1 MLKPEELLLQRAY
14 ANEERKP
21 DATYMVQPTGNGN
34 VETYTWARTLDEA
47 RRVANYLKSLDL
59 EPGSKIAM
67 ISKNC
72 ASFIITDLAIWMA
85 GHVSVAIFP
94 TLDADTV
101 AYILDHSDS
110 ELVFVGKLDVYDEM
124 EPGIP
129 EDMPRIVMPL
139 APEKAYSAPNTTTW
153 KSILADNDPIEGS
166 PVRDPEDL
174 AIIVYTSGSTGKPK
188 GVMHNFFA
196 MAVAARGIGPVV
208 DLTENE
214 RMLSYLPL
222 AHVLERWLVET
233 TSIFYGF
240 QVYFAESI
248 ETFVADLQR
257 AEPTIFVSV
266 PRLWLKFQMGVQQK
280 MPQKRLNLLLK
291 IPILNNI
298 IRKKILTG
306 LGLQHVRYAASGS
319 APIPADVIQWYR
331 DLGLELLEGYGM
343 SENFAYSH
351 ATQPGRTRVGYV
363 GEAYPEVEAKIS
375 EEGEILVKSPGN
387 MMGYYKME
395 EATKECFT
403 EDGFLKTGDRGEV
416 DEQGRFRITGRVK
429 ELFKTSK
436 GKYVAP
442 APIEN
447 IINNHSAIGSSCVF
461 GVGRPKA
468 CAVVNLSEDVQ
479 ERIDQPGVRE
489 EVQAQLEEL
498 LSEVNRKV
506 VGYEQLQF
514 LAVAREPWTIENKHL
529 TPTMKIKRSTIEE
542 SYEGYL
548 EDWYAAGEKVQWER

>member
-1 MLKPEELLLQRAY
+1 MLKPEELLLQRGY
-14 ANEERKP
+14 AHLEERP
-21 DATYMVQPTGNGN
+21 DATYMTQPIEGGK
-34 VETYTWARTLDEA
+34 VETYSWARTFDEA
-47 RRVANYLKSLDL
+47 KRVAAYLRSLEL

-67 ISKNC
+67 VSKNC
-72 ASFIITDLAIWMA
+72 ASFIIVDLAIWMA

-94 TLDADTV
+94 TLDADSV
-101 AYILDHSDS
+101 GYILDHCEAD
-110 ELVFVGKLDVYDEM
+110 LLFVGKLDVYEEM
-124 EPGIP
+124 EAGIP
-129 EDMPRIVMPL
+129 SEMPKVAMPL
-139 APEKAYSAPNTTTW
+139 APEKAKKAPNTTAW
-153 KSILADNDPIEGS
+153 KTILQENEPIEDN
-166 PVRDPEDL
+166 PVRDAEDL

-196 MAVAARGIGPVV
+196 MAIAARGIGPVV
-208 DLTENE
+208 GLTKNE

-233 TSIFYGF
+233 TSLFYGF
-240 QVYFAESI
+240 QVFFAESLD
-248 ETFVADLQR
+248 TFVADLQR

-266 PRLWLKFQMGVQQK
+266 PRLWLKFQLGVQQK
-280 MPQKRLNLLLK
+280 MPQKKLNTLLK

-319 APIPADVIQWYR
+319 APIPGEVIQWYR

-351 ATQPGRTRVGYV
+351 ASQPGRARIGYV
-363 GEAYPEVEAKIS
+363 GETYPEVDAKIS
-375 EEGEILVKSPGN
+375 EEGEILVKSPAN

-395 EATKECFT
+395 EETKESFT
-403 EDGFLKTGDRGEV
+403 DDGYLKTGDRGEV
-416 DEQGRFRITGRVK
+416 DDAGRFKITGRVK

-447 IINNHSAIGSSCVF
+447 IINNHASVELSCVF

-468 CAVVNLSEDVQ
+468 CAVVNLSEDV
-479 ERIDQPGVRE
+479 RAKIDQPGVRD
-489 EVQAQLEEL
+489 EVHAQLQEL
-498 LSEVNRKV
+498 LDEVNSKV
-506 VGYEQLQF
+506 VGYEQLKF
-514 LAVAREPWTIENKHL
+514 LAVAKEPWTIENKHL
-529 TPTMKIKRSTIEE
+529 TPTMKIKRSSIEE
-542 SYEGYL
+542 TFEGNLDGWYESK
-548 EDWYAAGEKVQWER
+548 EKVHWVE